1 MLQKIGVVILI
12 WLLLSGSGSAQQAE
26 PEEESAELQIQQLI
40 DGLELEDMEQ
50 LYRWSEPLF
59 EGKSLKESLME
70 LSRYGLQN
78 LSQEQILDV
87 LWEGLKEGIAQYW
100 RPVGQMLVIVLISG
114 IFRHLQLQQDSASAM
129 ADWMAYLLCCVLAA
143 WILGECVGQ
152 VKSASVQMGEAIED
166 VTPVLTV
173 LLTAMGSL
181 QTSTVLSPLMAG
193 LTGGTFHI
201 VNKLVIPA
209 ILVKSILDL
218 GTGMNSLIRLD
229 GISKLIGSLVK
240 WLLGILFV
248 VFLGVTALK
257 GIAGASLDGVYFKA
271 AKFTIDKTVPIIG
284 GMFSDTLDTLMAC
297 GAVVKNS
304 VGIVGLLSMTMLLL
318 EPLCGLMSYMFL
330 MKIAA
335 AAAGLFGGQGTSQML
350 ERMSEAVK
358 LLLAALLCML
368 LMAFIFFAVMM
379 GTADAGLMLR

>member
-26 PEEESAELQIQQLI
+26 TEEESAELQIQQLI

-114 IFRHLQLQQDSASAM
+114 IFQHLQLQQDSASAM

-318 EPLCGLMSYMFL
+318 APLCGLMSYMFL

-358 LLLAALLCML
+358 LLFAALLCML

>member
-1 MLQKIGVVILI
+1 MLQKIGVVILR

-59 EGKSLKESLME
+59 EGESLKESLME

-193 LTGGTFHI
+193 LTGGIFHI

>member
-78 LSQEQILDV
+78 LSQEQMLDV

-152 VKSASVQMGEAIED
+152 VKSASIQMGEAIED

-318 EPLCGLMSYMFL
+318 APLCGLMSYMFL

>member
-1 MLQKIGVVILI
+1 MLQKIGVVILV

-26 PEEESAELQIQQLI
+26 TEEESAELQIQQLI

-318 EPLCGLMSYMFL
+318 APLCGLMSYMFL

-350 ERMSEAVK
+350 ERMSEAIK

>member
-12 WLLLSGSGSAQQAE
+12 WLFLSGSGSAQQAE
-26 PEEESAELQIQQLI
+26 TEEESAELQIQQLI

-318 EPLCGLMSYMFL
+318 APLCGLMSYMFL

-350 ERMSEAVK
+350 ERMSEAIK

>member
-78 LSQEQILDV
+78 LSQEQMLDV

-152 VKSASVQMGEAIED
+152 VKSAAVQMGEAIED

-318 EPLCGLMSYMFL
+318 APLCGLMSYMFL

>member
-26 PEEESAELQIQQLI
+26 SEEESAELQIQQLI

-59 EGKSLKESLME
+59 EGKSLKELLME

-318 EPLCGLMSYMFL
+318 APLCGLMSYMFL

>member
-318 EPLCGLMSYMFL
+318 APLCGLMSYIFL

-335 AAAGLFGGQGTSQML
+335 AAAGLFGGQDTSQML
-350 ERMSEAVK
+350 ERMSEAIK

>member
-78 LSQEQILDV
+78 LSQEQMLDV

-152 VKSASVQMGEAIED
+152 VKSASIQMGEAIED

-181 QTSTVLSPLMAG
+181 QTSAVLSPLMAG
-193 LTGGTFHI
+193 LTGGIFHI

>member
-26 PEEESAELQIQQLI
+26 TEEESAELQIQQLI

-318 EPLCGLMSYMFL
+318 EPLCGLMSYIFL

-335 AAAGLFGGQGTSQML
+335 AAAGLFGGQDTSQML
-350 ERMSEAVK
+350 ERMSEAIK

>member
-78 LSQEQILDV
+78 LSQEQMLDV

-152 VKSASVQMGEAIED
+152 VKSASIQMGEAIED

>member
-59 EGKSLKESLME
+59 EGESLKESLME

-193 LTGGTFHI
+193 LTGGIFHI

-257 GIAGASLDGVYFKA
+257 GIAGTSLDGVYFKA

-304 VGIVGLLSMTMLLL
+304 VGLVGLLSMTMLLL

>member
-218 GTGMNSLIRLD
+218 GTGLNSLIRLD

>member
-59 EGKSLKESLME
+59 EGESLKESLME

-152 VKSASVQMGEAIED
+152 VKSASIQMGEAIED

-181 QTSTVLSPLMAG
+181 QTSAVLSPLMAG
-193 LTGGTFHI
+193 LTGGIFHI

-318 EPLCGLMSYMFL
+318 APLCGLMSYMFL

>member
-26 PEEESAELQIQQLI
+26 TEEESAELQIQQLI

-114 IFRHLQLQQDSASAM
+114 LFRHLQLQQDSASAM

-318 EPLCGLMSYMFL
+318 APLCGLMSYMFL

>member
-26 PEEESAELQIQQLI
+26 TEEESAELQIQQLI

-70 LSRYGLQN
+70 LSRYGLQD

-318 EPLCGLMSYMFL
+318 APLCGLMSYIFL

>member
-26 PEEESAELQIQQLI
+26 TEEESAELQIQQLI

-318 EPLCGLMSYMFL
+318 APLCGLMSYMFL

>member
-26 PEEESAELQIQQLI
+26 SEEESAELQIQQLI

-318 EPLCGLMSYMFL
+318 APLCGLMSYMFL

>member
-26 PEEESAELQIQQLI
+26 TEEESAELQIQQLI

-114 IFRHLQLQQDSASAM
+114 IFRYLHLQQDSASAM

-152 VKSASVQMGEAIED
+152 VKSASVQKGEAIED

-318 EPLCGLMSYMFL
+318 APLCGLMSYMFL

-335 AAAGLFGGQGTSQML
+335 AAAGLFGGQDTSQML
-350 ERMSEAVK
+350 ERMSEAIK

-379 GTADAGLMLR
+379 GTADAGLLLR

>member
-218 GTGMNSLIRLD
+218 GTGLNSLIRLD

-304 VGIVGLLSMTMLLL
+304 VGIVGLLSMTMRLLA
-318 EPLCGLMSYMFL
+318 PLCGLMSYMFL

>member
-59 EGKSLKESLME
+59 EGESLKESLME

-193 LTGGTFHI
+193 LTGGIFHI

-358 LLLAALLCML
+358 LLLS
-368 LMAFIFFAVMM
+368 
-379 GTADAGLMLR
+379 

>member
-26 PEEESAELQIQQLI
+26 TEEESAELQIQQLI

-229 GISKLIGSLVK
+229 GISKLIGNLVK

>member
-70 LSRYGLQN
+70 LSRCGLQN

-114 IFRHLQLQQDSASAM
+114 LFRHLQLQQDSASAM

-318 EPLCGLMSYMFL
+318 APLCGLMSYMFL

-350 ERMSEAVK
+350 ERMSEAIK

>member
-218 GTGMNSLIRLD
+218 GTGLNSLIRLD

-271 AKFTIDKTVPIIG
+271 GKFTIDKTVPIIG

-304 VGIVGLLSMTMLLL
+304 VGIVGLLSMTMRLLA
-318 EPLCGLMSYMFL
+318 PLCGLMSYMFL

>member
-1 MLQKIGVVILI
+1 
-12 WLLLSGSGSAQQAE
+12 
-26 PEEESAELQIQQLI
+26 
-40 DGLELEDMEQ
+40 
-50 LYRWSEPLF
+50 
-59 EGKSLKESLME
+59 
-70 LSRYGLQN
+70 
-78 LSQEQILDV
+78 
-87 LWEGLKEGIAQYW
+87 
-100 RPVGQMLVIVLISG
+100 
-114 IFRHLQLQQDSASAM
+114 
-129 ADWMAYLLCCVLAA
+129 
-143 WILGECVGQ
+143 
-152 VKSASVQMGEAIED
+152 MGEAIED

-218 GTGMNSLIRLD
+218 GIGMNSLIRLD

-318 EPLCGLMSYMFL
+318 APLCGLMSYMFL

>member
-26 PEEESAELQIQQLI
+26 TEEESAELQIQQLI

-59 EGKSLKESLME
+59 EGKSLKELLME

-318 EPLCGLMSYMFL
+318 APLCGLMSYMFL

-350 ERMSEAVK
+350 ERMSEAIK

>member
-70 LSRYGLQN
+70 LSRCGLQN

-318 EPLCGLMSYMFL
+318 APLCGLMSYMFL

-350 ERMSEAVK
+350 ERMSEAIK

>member
-26 PEEESAELQIQQLI
+26 TEEESAELQIQQLI

-70 LSRYGLQN
+70 LSRYGLQD

-318 EPLCGLMSYMFL
+318 EPLCGLMSYIFL
-330 MKIAA
+330 MKIAV

>member
-26 PEEESAELQIQQLI
+26 TEEESAELQIQQLI

-350 ERMSEAVK
+350 ERMSEAIK

>member
-26 PEEESAELQIQQLI
+26 TEEESAELQIQQLI

-152 VKSASVQMGEAIED
+152 VKSASVQMGETIED

-229 GISKLIGSLVK
+229 GISKLIGNLVK

>member
-26 PEEESAELQIQQLI
+26 TEEESAELQIQQLI

-304 VGIVGLLSMTMLLL
+304 VGIVGLLSMTMRLLA
-318 EPLCGLMSYMFL
+318 PLCGLMSYMFL

>member
-59 EGKSLKESLME
+59 EGESLKESLME

-152 VKSASVQMGEAIED
+152 VKSASIQMGEAIED

-318 EPLCGLMSYMFL
+318 APLCGLMSYMFL